1 VTFATF
7 STWDKIVSVFGL
19 LAVLAGIAVLAW
31 DIWMAVKEEKEIGD
45 EAGKQD

>member
-1 VTFATF
+1 MTFETL
-7 STWDKIVSVFGL
+7 STCEKIMSVAGFICI
-19 LAVLAGIAVLAW
+19 LAGIAVLIW